1 MRYPTRVL
9 GLPDSL
15 FKEHQT
21 MKPTI
26 ALLAALLLA
35 SPIALHAMEFFVSP
49 AGNDS
54 DSGSR
59 AKPFATLE
67 RARDAIRETKRA
79 GATAGGV
86 TVWLGAGDYPVTT
99 TFELTAVDSSTAENP
114 VVYRSVEPGK
124 ARLLGARPVKS
135 ADFKP
140 VTNANILARI
150 DPAARGKVVQ
160 LNLASLSLANAKTF
174 ANVFTNGGGLFEL
187 FVNDRRMP
195 LSRWPNEDATTMGKV
210 LDKGDASSG
219 PQRHGGKF
227 VAREER
233 CTRWHVESGVWLE
246 GYWRVPWRAVALR
259 VKSIDAAS
267 RTIEFAEPDKELI
280 GSKYAPAGQLGDG
293 KETWCALN
301 LLEEIDR
308 PGEWCVDFTSGTLY
322 FWPPDDLSRAAIY
335 VTDQNTPLVTLKDV
349 SHVTFR
355 DLSFEGNLGN
365 GLEISGGSDALVAGC
380 TFRNLG
386 GSGVLVRGGQRHGV
400 RSSDFYDLG
409 QGGIYLG
416 GGDRKT
422 LTPANHFAENN
433 HLHHLGLRQKT
444 YAAGIHVGAY
454 GATDAVG
461 CRVAHNFIHDLP
473 HAGVLYGGNDNVFE
487 FNEISRVVLTS
498 GDMGAFYTAN
508 DWTSRGNIVRHNYV
522 HDSPRANAFYMDDGD
537 SGDTISGN
545 VVRGCFYGPFIGGGH
560 DNLIENNLIID
571 TERAIH
577 IDSRGVARGYQNNPG
592 MIKRLRSFEVQ
603 LPPWSTRYPTLA
615 KLLDGQRDIPLG
627 NVIRNNVTVRC
638 KTLIHTSGKPTELQ
652 AVAVQDNLDLGA
664 EDAGFVDEAHGN
676 FQLRPD
682 SPIFKKMPAFQPI
695 PFEKIGLVKDEFR
708 TQLPATAGGQTAT
721 TSRKG
726 NFDSETDLRHDQR
739 K

>member
-1 MRYPTRVL
+1 MRDPTRVL

-15 FKEHQT
+15 CKEPPT

-26 ALLAALLLA
+26 TLLA
-35 SPIALHAMEFFVSP
+35 SLLWASPVALPAAEFFVSP

-54 DSGSR
+54 ASGSK

-67 RARDAIRETKRA
+67 RARNALRATKHS
-79 GATAGGV
+79 GAAADGV
-86 TVWLGAGDYPVTT
+86 TVWLGAGDYPLAK
-99 TFELTAVDSSTAENP
+99 TFELTGPDSGTAEPP
-114 VVYRSVEPGK
+114 VVYRSIEPGK
-124 ARLLGARPVKS
+124 ARLFGARPVEF

-140 VTNANILARI
+140 VTDATLLARL

-160 LNLASLSLANAKTF
+160 LNLAPLQLAHAQTF
-174 ANVFTNGGGLFEL
+174 PDVFTHGGGLFEL

-195 LSRWPNEDATTMGKV
+195 LSRWPNDDVTTMGKV

-219 PQRHGGKF
+219 PQRRGGKF

-233 CTRWHVESGVWLE
+233 CTRWNVEQGVWLE

-259 VKSIDAAS
+259 VKSIDAAT
-267 RTIEFAEPDKELI
+267 RTIEFAEPDRELI

-293 KETWCALN
+293 KETWSALN

-322 FWPPDDLSRAAIY
+322 FWPPEDLSRAAIY
-335 VTDQNTPLVTLKDV
+335 LTDRDTPLVTLKDV

-400 RSSDFYDLG
+400 RSSDFSDLG

-422 LTPANHFAENN
+422 LTPAHHFAENN

-444 YAAGIHVGAY
+444 YAAAIHVGAY
-454 GATDAVG
+454 GVTEAVG

-473 HAGVLYGGNDNVFE
+473 HAAVLYGGNDHIFE
-487 FNEISRVVLTS
+487 FNEIARVVLTS
-498 GDMGAFYTAN
+498 GDMGAFYTTN
-508 DWTSRGNIVRHNYV
+508 DWTSRGNVVRHNYV
-522 HDSPRANAFYMDDGD
+522 HASPRANAFYMDDGD
-537 SGDTISGN
+537 SGDTVFGN

-560 DNLIENNLIID
+560 DNLVENNLIID

-577 IDSRGVARGYQNNPG
+577 IDARGVARGYQNNPG

-603 LPPWSTRYPTLA
+603 QPPWSTRYPTLA
-615 KLLDGQRDIPLG
+615 NLLEGPRDRPLG

-638 KTLIHTSGKPTELQ
+638 KTLIHTSGQPAELQ
-652 AVAVQDNLDLGA
+652 AVALHDNLALSA

-682 SPIFKKMPAFQPI
+682 SPIFKKLPAFQPI
-695 PFEKIGLVKDEFR
+695 PFEKIGLMKDEFR
-708 TQLPATAGGQTAT
+708 TQLPSRADGPTAT
-721 TSRKG
+721 TSRQG